1 MIEESEKERFRAQD
15 EEDEIYIY
23 AYGYMCQIC
32 GLESFGIMPR
42 YFPAVGDRKDKL
54 EEILVDALCCPVD
67 NLDTINLMVIMG
79 DLSGHDEFVVTAFA
93 LSCKGGEYNFLI
105 AQPDEFKEQLRSSA
119 KKKWLWSSLLA
130 GRGPLPL
137 TSSMQHLMDYMD
149 AAELSRN
156 STSPQETSQHGPN
169 TITQQTQPANTQLQ
183 RSACAYPKPFTALDD
198 DDN

>member
-1 MIEESEKERFRAQD
+1 
-15 EEDEIYIY
+15 
-23 AYGYMCQIC
+23 MCQIR

-54 EEILVDALCCPVD
+54 EMILVDAICCPVD

-183 RSACAYPKPFTALDD
+183 REAVNISNSSACAYPKPLLRLMMMTTKAKP
-198 DDN
+198 